1 MKTIPQVSYFAT
13 LMVLVY
19 GCTNMPGPRG
29 PRDESSCSRRSPK
42 PKITEGITGVV
53 CFWSGDFMPGTSP
66 RGVIEPVRRTI
77 EIHAGTIDGV
87 AAAAGET
94 FWTSVPTPLIAT
106 VTSGDDGWFEV
117 AVPPGTYSLF
127 VHESGRLYANGTN
140 GDGIITAVEVIAS
153 AVAPAWCSSR
163 SMSRRSRS
171 SGCSEPLPVGPMHP
185 GA

>member
-1 MKTIPQVSYFAT
+1 MKTIPQVSYFAA
-13 LMVLVY
+13 LMVLAF

-29 PRDESSCSRRSPK
+29 PRDEPSCSRRSPK

-53 CFWSGDFMPGTSP
+53 CFSQGNFMPGSS
-66 RGVIEPVRRTI
+66 RRGGVIEPVRRTI

-87 AAAAGET
+87 AAAAGQT

-127 VHESGRLYANGTN
+127 VRESGRLYANGTN
-140 GDGIITAVEVIAS
+140 GDGIITAVEVVAGTVARTRLDIRYKAS
-153 AVAPAWCSSR
+153 Y
-163 SMSRRSRS
+163 
-171 SGCSEPLPVGPMHP
+171 
-185 GA
+185 